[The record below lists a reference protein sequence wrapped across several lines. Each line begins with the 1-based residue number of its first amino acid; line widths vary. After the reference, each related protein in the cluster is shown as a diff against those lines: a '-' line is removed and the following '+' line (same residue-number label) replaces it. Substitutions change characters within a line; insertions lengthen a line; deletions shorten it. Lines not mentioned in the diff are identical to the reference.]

1 MNSNQFN
8 PKDFINQYGG
18 TPNVLGNSLLGGG
31 IGAGAGAG
39 LAALFGKLTGAY
51 NPALGAIVGGF
62 GGAIPGLWIGSGVT
76 HKNRITDRMNAFNAL
91 TPEQQQLV
99 DSEWASQMDLAVG
112 DTSFTEWLKRNPQ
125 ALRQFM
131 LNDM

>member
-1 MNSNQFN
+1 MNPNQFN
-8 PKDFINQYGG
+8 PQDFINQYGG
-18 TPNVLGNSLLGGG
+18 VPNVLGNSLLGGG

-51 NPALGAIVGGF
+51 NPVTGAIIGGL
-62 GGAIPGLWIGSGVT
+62 GGALPGIWIGNDVT
-76 HKNRITDRMNAFNAL
+76 YKNRITDRLNAFNAL

-99 DSEWASQMDLAVG
+99 DSEWASQMDLAAG
-112 DTSFTEWLKRNPQ
+112 ETSFTEWLKRDPQ

-131 LNDM
+131 LSEM